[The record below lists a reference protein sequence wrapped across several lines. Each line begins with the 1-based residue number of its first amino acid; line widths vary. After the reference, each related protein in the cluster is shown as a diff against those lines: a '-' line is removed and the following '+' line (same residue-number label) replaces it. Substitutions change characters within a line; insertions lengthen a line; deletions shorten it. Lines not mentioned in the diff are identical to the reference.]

1 MTTSSH
7 QTCPQCSALLLPSD
21 GYTVWCQQ
29 CSWNLQPAQIDV
41 PDTLINRLHLR
52 FGDRLSKRLFDE
64 LLASPNLRRTA
75 SWSLGM
81 AYILA
86 GIIHAITL
94 ACLIGGILFV
104 WLGWPNVW
112 MIAGELVHQ
121 WVVNQY
127 RDMMYA

>member
-64 LLASPNLRRTA
+64 LLASPNLR
-75 SWSLGM
+75 
-81 AYILA
+81 
-86 GIIHAITL
+86 
-94 ACLIGGILFV
+94 
-104 WLGWPNVW
+104 LGWPNAW